1 MFGLPVLL
9 FWEAPPNDQVI
20 FVFSSTFTNPT
31 LLHVKPVNAAAS
43 RASSSRLNLIIGHTV
58 KTGPVYV
65 IRRVQASS
73 ASLTNLAPHS
83 HREL

>member
-9 FWEAPPNDQVI
+9 FWEAPPNGQVI
-20 FVFSSTFTNPT
+20 FVLNSTSANPT
-31 LLHVKPVNAAAS
+31 LLHVKPINAAAS
-43 RASSSRLNLIIGHTV
+43 RVSSSRLNLIIGHTV

-73 ASLTNLAPHS
+73 ASLTNLAPPT